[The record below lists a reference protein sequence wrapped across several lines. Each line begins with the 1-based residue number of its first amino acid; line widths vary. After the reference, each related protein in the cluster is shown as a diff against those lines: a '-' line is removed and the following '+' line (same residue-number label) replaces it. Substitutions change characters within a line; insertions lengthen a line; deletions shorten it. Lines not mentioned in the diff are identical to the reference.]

1 MYSTRRAVTKRSAIV
16 VSKQFLTGKLHGVSV
31 TRTELDYDGSIAID
45 ISLLKAAGIKEYE
58 HIFVYNV
65 TNGERWETYAI
76 LAEED
81 SGIISVNGAGARKAE
96 VGDNLIICV
105 YENIPDNWVVMPK
118 LVYATADNTICRIGN
133 TIPTQTH

>member
-1 MYSTRRAVTKRSAIV
+1 M
-16 VSKQFLTGKLHGVSV
+16 KQYLTGKLHGVSV

-45 ISLLKAAGIKEYE
+45 TDLLKAAGIQEYE

-76 LAEED
+76 LATEG

-105 YENIPDNWVVMPK
+105 YESIQDNWVVTPN
-118 LVYATADNTICRIGN
+118 LVYVTADNSISRIGR

>member
-1 MYSTRRAVTKRSAIV
+1 M
-16 VSKQFLTGKLHGVSV
+16 KQYLTGKLHGVSV

-45 ISLLKAAGIKEYE
+45 TDLLKAAGIQEYE

-76 LAEED
+76 LATEG

-105 YENIPDNWVVMPK
+105 YESIPDNWVVTPN
-118 LVYATADNTICRIGN
+118 LVYVTADNTICRIDR

>member
-1 MYSTRRAVTKRSAIV
+1 M
-16 VSKQFLTGKLHGVSV
+16 KQYLTGKLHGVSV

-45 ISLLKAAGIKEYE
+45 TDLLKAAGIQEYE

-76 LAEED
+76 LATEG

-96 VGDNLIICV
+96 VGDKLIICV
-105 YENIPDNWVVMPK
+105 YESIQDNWVVTPN
-118 LVYATADNTICRIGN
+118 LVYVTADNSISRIGR